1 MRISELEKYFPRVY
15 DILIDEMEK
24 QSDAD
29 FNTNLI
35 GNALTW
41 DITELGY
48 VFWSKADHLP
58 TSSFRKYLQT
68 EYPFLLRNREVK
80 YKDIT
85 IKTNIFT

>member
-1 MRISELEKYFPRVY
+1 MRKSELKKHFPKVY

-29 FNTNLI
+29 FDTNLI
-35 GNALTW
+35 SNALTW

-48 VFWSKADHLP
+48 LFWSKAEYLP
-58 TSSFRKYLQT
+58 TSSFKKYLQT
-68 EYPFLLRNREVK
+68 EYPFLLGNREVK

-85 IKTNIFT
+85 IQKNIFT